1 MPISRKE
8 TAICKITIP
17 PGFCTENFLLTRF
30 PDRQLFPTR
39 LMARLPILRY
49 PDPRL
54 LKPSSPVTR
63 FDADLK
69 ALVQDMAQTM
79 YEAPGVGLAAPQIN
93 VHRQIIV
100 IDVSEKRDELRVF
113 INPEIIGASEE
124 KKRFEEGCLSLP
136 GIYDEIERPAQVRV
150 RAFDTDGNSFET
162 DAEGLLAVC
171 IQHEIDHLK
180 GRVFVDYLSP
190 MKRNRIKKK
199 LLKEEREQ
207 KKTTSGT
214 KGQHQGKKR

>member
-1 MPISRKE
+1 
-8 TAICKITIP
+8 
-17 PGFCTENFLLTRF
+17 
-30 PDRQLFPTR
+30 
-39 LMARLPILRY
+39 MARLPILRY
-49 PDPRL
+49 PDSRL
-54 LKPSSPVTR
+54 LKPSRPVVR

-69 ALVQDMAQTM
+69 TLVQDMAQTM

-93 VHRQIIV
+93 VHQQIVV
-100 IDVSEKRDELRVF
+100 IDISEKRDELRVF
-113 INPEIIGASEE
+113 INPEIISASEE

-150 RAFDTDGNSFET
+150 RAFDADGNSFET
-162 DAEGLLAVC
+162 DTDGLLAVC

>member
-1 MPISRKE
+1 
-8 TAICKITIP
+8 
-17 PGFCTENFLLTRF
+17 
-30 PDRQLFPTR
+30 
-39 LMARLPILRY
+39 
-49 PDPRL
+49 
-54 LKPSSPVTR
+54 
-63 FDADLK
+63 
-69 ALVQDMAQTM
+69 MAQTM

-93 VHRQIIV
+93 VHQQIVV
-100 IDVSEKRDELRVF
+100 IDISEKRDELRVF
-113 INPEIIGASEE
+113 INPEIISASEE
-124 KKRFEEGCLSLP
+124 TQRSTVLSLP

-150 RAFDTDGNSFET
+150 RAFDADGNSFET
-162 DAEGLLAVC
+162 DADGLLAVC

>member
-1 MPISRKE
+1 MNCACSSIRK
-8 TAICKITIP
+8 
-17 PGFCTENFLLTRF
+17 
-30 PDRQLFPTR
+30 
-39 LMARLPILRY
+39 
-49 PDPRL
+49 
-54 LKPSSPVTR
+54 SSVP
-63 FDADLK
+63 A
-69 ALVQDMAQTM
+69 
-79 YEAPGVGLAAPQIN
+79 
-93 VHRQIIV
+93 
-100 IDVSEKRDELRVF
+100 
-113 INPEIIGASEE
+113 
-124 KKRFEEGCLSLP
+124 KKKKSFEEGCLSLP

-150 RAFDTDGNSFET
+150 RALDTDGNSFET
-162 DAEGLLAVC
+162 DADGLLAVC